1 MTLSDIAKL
10 AGVSKA
16 TASRAFTTPSPI
28 SEQARQRVL
37 AIAKQYNYRP
47 NSLAQAIATHSSGL
61 LGFCVY
67 RKSMPFFGHAFYGPI
82 LDGVTEQAKQM
93 GYHIVL
99 GISEDNSD
107 YDAQNRFDT
116 FEERFIEDGID
127 GAILATFIPHDTLRA
142 FHARGTPVV
151 LINEEVSEEHTGF
164 VVDDNYGGIQKM
176 MHHLIDERG
185 YESIAFISQ
194 RLSHTSSLI
203 RYISFVDA
211 LVEHGL
217 QAYHSL
223 NKTNTNYLGKYQF
236 FNESV
241 LSKHGYMEIPTYGN
255 PYVIAPGHIYF
266 PPSTFDTLLNQ
277 EKLPRAIVC
286 ATDNIAVSL
295 IRSLHA
301 RGIRVPEDVA
311 VSGYDD
317 IESACYLEPS
327 LTTISVN
334 RHEMG
339 KAAVRLL
346 QKYID
351 DADAPSETVC
361 VGNKLIVREST

>member
-37 AIAKQYNYRP
+37 AIAQQYNYRP
-47 NSLAQAIATHSSGL
+47 NTMAQAVASRSSGL
-61 LGFCVY
+61 LGFCAY
-67 RKSMPFFGHAFYGPI
+67 RKSTPFFGHTFYGPI

-107 YDAQNRFDT
+107 YDTQNRFDT
-116 FEERFIEDGID
+116 FEERFIEDSID
-127 GAILATFIPHDTLRA
+127 GAILATFIPHDTLKA

-151 LINEEVSEEHTGF
+151 LINEEVEEANTGY
-164 VVDDNYGGIQKM
+164 VIDDNYGGIQKIM
-176 MHHLIDERG
+176 RHLIDERG
-185 YESIAFISQ
+185 YDSLAFVSQ
-194 RLSHTSSLI
+194 RFSHSSSLV

-211 LVEHGL
+211 LVSHGL
-217 QAYHSL
+217 QAYPLQNNTH
-223 NKTNTNYLGKYQF
+223 TNYLGKYQF
-236 FNESV
+236 FNEYV
-241 LSKHGYMEIPTYGN
+241 LAKYGYTEIPTYGN
-255 PYVIAPGHIYF
+255 PFVIPPGHIFF
-266 PPSTFDTLLNQ
+266 PPSSFETLLNQ
-277 EKLPRAIVC
+277 KKLPRAIVC
-286 ATDNIAVSL
+286 ATDNIAISL
-295 IRSLHA
+295 IRALHE

-317 IESACYLEPS
+317 IESASYMEPS
-327 LTTISVN
+327 ITTISVA
-334 RHEMG
+334 RHEIG

-351 DADAPSETVC
+351 DSEASSETVC
-361 VGNKLIVREST
+361 IENKLIVREST